1 MDRADGSEVAHAAG
15 AARPGGKGRCRV
27 EAGADPSRLCREE
40 EDQRDQDG
48 EQHEPGK
55 RGHSRNPPRP
65 PGRRETAPY
74 GRPTNTRF
82 VRFLPKPGGRGT
94 TGADGAGRLRIALTE
109 PPRGRFVGEAGSE
122 RRLAAALRAPRG
134 AKSAC
139 AALAVGGAELA
150 VGWTELAVAGAKLA
164 VGWTYLAVG
173 WTYLAVGGAE
183 LAVGR
188 TELELAGDVRPTHA
202 ALASAS
208 PNCALTCAELV
219 FACPERALRCSE
231 VASAGACVARAGAY
245 VAAHAFADCAS
256 TSARATLA
264 GALVAAS
271 ALAGRASTCA
281 GAALAGAYVVA
292 LAFTGRTHAAAALA
306 GPGLALADSG
316 LGLPVGRL
324 SLAAGR
330 LPLATG
336 GLAVGTCRL
345 ALGLYGRF

>member
-94 TGADGAGRLRIALTE
+94 TGADGAGRLRIALTK

-134 AKSAC
+134 AKSTC
-139 AALAVGGAELA
+139 AGLAVRGAELAVGWTDLTVRGAEFAVGGAGLAVGGAELA
-150 VGWTELAVAGAKLA
+150 VG
-164 VGWTYLAVG
+164 
-173 WTYLAVGGAE
+173 GAE
-183 LAVGR
+183 LAFSADVGP
-188 TELELAGDVRPTHA
+188 AYA
-202 ALASAS
+202 ALASGFPS
-208 PNCALTCAELV
+208 CALTRADLA
-219 FACPERALRCSE
+219 FACPERALPCAE
-231 VASAGACVARAGAY
+231 VASAGAYVACGGAY
-245 VAAHAFADCAS
+245 VPAHAFTDPAS
-256 TSARATLA
+256 TSAC
-264 GALVAAS
+264 AA
-271 ALAGRASTCA
+271 
-281 GAALAGAYVVA
+281 
-292 LAFTGRTHAAAALA
+292 
-306 GPGLALADSG
+306 
-316 LGLPVGRL
+316 
-324 SLAAGR
+324 
-330 LPLATG
+330 
-336 GLAVGTCRL
+336 
-345 ALGLYGRF
+345 